1 MAKKDTSVN
10 RKSENKKKSNNR
22 GESKNKKK
30 IKGNAVA
37 AVIAV
42 ALITGSALAVTYLI
56 QRGQNAV
63 QNYQGD
69 VTATQSVETP
79 TGHTVE
85 IKDMP
90 ALESDDKSDG
100 YLDGAVYIWQN
111 KGFETFKGTVTD
123 AKSYAESVNNYK
135 KILGEGYKV
144 YNVVV
149 PSGTEIALP
158 ERLSKTFSNNQ
169 RENINTVIENL
180 SMNVTPIDVYSILG
194 EKRNEN
200 LYYSTD
206 KYWTQLGGYYAYTS
220 IAESLGVKAMD
231 IKEFTPITLEQE
243 FLGSHITATVSKETQ
258 NGNPKLLSNP
268 DKVTYYALPDTV
280 TVQALPQGEEELVDM
295 QYYNTEFTDGVSPLD
310 IYLTKDCAYTVLT
323 NSKISKEKIAL
334 VSDKFGYSIVPFLCE
349 DYNQVHL
356 IDIDNFQRNLK
367 NYLEENEIT
376 TVVYLNGIMSA
387 NTAVKTAKTDA
398 MF

>member
-1 MAKKDTSVN
+1 MAKKDTSVT
-10 RKSENKKKSNNR
+10 RKSENEKKTNNR
-22 GESKNKKK
+22 GEAKKKNKRKS
-30 IKGNAVA
+30 NVVAVI
-37 AVIAV
+37 IAV
-42 ALITGSALAVTYLI
+42 ALIAGSVLAVTYLV
-56 QRGQNAV
+56 QRGRNAV
-63 QNYQGD
+63 QNYQGN

-85 IKDMP
+85 VKDMP
-90 ALESDDKSDG
+90 ALKSDDKSDG
-100 YLDGAVYIWQN
+100 YLDGAVYVWQN
-111 KGFETFKGTVTD
+111 KGFEIFKGTVTD
-123 AKSYAESVNNYK
+123 AKSYAESINNYK

-144 YNVVV
+144 YDVVI

-169 RENINTVIENL
+169 RENINTVISNL
-180 SMNVTPIDVYSILG
+180 SMEVTPIDVYSILG

-206 KYWTQLGGYYAYTS
+206 KYWTPLGGYYAYTS
-220 IAESLGVKAMD
+220 IAKSLGVKAVD
-231 IKEFTPITLEQE
+231 IKELTSITLEQE

-268 DKVTYYALPDTV
+268 DKVTYYMLPDTV
-280 TVQALPQGEEELVDM
+280 AVQALPQGGEELVDM
-295 QYYNTEFTDGVSPLD
+295 QYYNTEFNDEASPLD
-310 IYLTKDCAYTVLT
+310 IYATKDCAYTVLT
-323 NSKISKEKIAL
+323 NSEISKEKIAV

-349 DYNQVHL
+349 NYNQVHL

-376 TVVYLNGIMSA
+376 AVVFLNGIMSA
-387 NTAVKTAKTDA
+387 NTAAKTAKTDA